1 MSALFAFARSPREGA
16 ARVLR
21 EGSLGGALLLVAGA
35 TAISIVH
42 TLRFASGV
50 PVEDVVYGPDRL
62 PVIDALLAAFG
73 TELTA
78 VVVYLFQSVWSALLV
93 ATAVSPLILWLLGA
107 TAVHAAARLY
117 RIRRPLAPMLVL
129 VGYATGL
136 TRSLADAVGAAFGPD
151 GAAAGVGEAAGLVA
165 LLWLGILVWHGIR
178 AHYDAGVDR
187 AAAILVVAIVLFYL
201 APVTLVIA
209 AVVAILVAAVVLG
222 YVPAR

>member
-1 MSALFAFARSPREGA
+1 MW
-16 ARVLR
+16 V
-21 EGSLGGALLLVAGA
+21 
-35 TAISIVH
+35 
-42 TLRFASGV
+42 
-50 PVEDVVYGPDRL
+50 
-62 PVIDALLAAFG
+62 
-73 TELTA
+73 
-78 VVVYLFQSVWSALLV
+78 
-93 ATAVSPLILWLLGA
+93 
-107 TAVHAAARLY
+107 
-117 RIRRPLAPMLVL
+117 
-129 VGYATGL
+129 
-136 TRSLADAVGAAFGPD
+136 GPD